1 LFIAIQVVHS
11 LPQFFGQSF
20 SSSSFVNPSGQV
32 VSSSIYTDSQG
43 NRIVSGAPQNSFA
56 PQVVPQAAPQL
67 APNQAPVTAKPVAA
81 KPAASQYNTG
91 QYVHDDSGKY
101 KGN

>member
-1 LFIAIQVVHS
+1 MQS

-32 VSSSIYTDSQG
+32 VSSSVYTDTEG
-43 NRIVSGAPQNSFA
+43 NLIVDGRPQSA
-56 PQVVPQAAPQL
+56 VAISPVV
-67 APNQAPVTAKPVAA
+67 AKPQSQP
-81 KPAASQYNTG
+81 KPQQQTVPKKVESG
-91 QYVHDDSGKY
+91 QYIPDDRGKY